1 MSRPRPRS
9 ASLKALPPDQPVQTV
24 EVQNISPAVHWSV
37 NSKEKPGVRPRPLKS
52 VSLKLAKGDGS
63 PTAATRSNSAGAAW
77 GSGELLIDGRQCI
90 HKAGAPGASGASGPD
105 RRGTEADKAGRR
117 PSALPRSEFIET
129 PARPPGLPKAAPS
142 TSSYPSRPT
151 AAVPD
156 DEARPSSASYQR
168 AAAIY
173 ASLPTPGGTRT
184 LVRDADGFIFRPTVE
199 AEVKAAPPQRLR
211 PGSRGLNE
219 LVASLTKPRENPRPA
234 EAHPVEVPRGV
245 STDLPDR
252 PDRPEPRIAWSEG
265 APDDAV
271 ENFFDASDLAAQIR
285 RDWLAKQLSELEA
298 SSCESKQDGA
308 SLRTEDGRRSMGE
321 LERSLAKAKERAEK
335 NRKELKGYMESLRSK
350 LFQADGDL
358 AATNEELLVSLPPD
372 FDDVVDINASLTS
385 AERRRSKPRSISSEG
400 GSELAEGFRLPTF
413 LEKYFYDE
421 KAVELPIVQM
431 QHEDTELDKVAR
443 QVARLDALLSRR
455 EADGLARLKAAKEEL
470 AATKEHLR
478 RESEQ
483 SEAEKIELLKKLKEK
498 GFLRSSSSTSKAASA
513 ASSSANSP
521 RHSSSVACMS
531 PSKTSS
537 EVDWSG
543 WECSVE
549 LETPSTAAPAKSAPF
564 VAQPGV
570 EHVKEDEADTSTFLT
585 ATADRNLGPRTGKT
599 GPRSKL
605 EPVVE
610 DTVHE
615 RKNEEQ
621 EETPSGDERIIVPS
635 PFLEELLHDPYD
647 LNALHAIDD
656 KLAQLVPESEWEAK
670 SIRSATNGSEVS
682 AGVQSKTSKHTV
694 FSHVASSLP
703 GEPVLREQLEEREA
717 RKALMAIDDALGR
730 LQEQR
735 QSEQLQPEQLQQ
747 LLLQAA
753 ASQSAMDSSSKV
765 LTLTAEAGDLEASLQ
780 QMLQP
785 LRITTSSNMSPEST
799 GASNS
804 ASGALLE
811 AKQILLRLSESN
823 EEWDSTNME
832 VRCTMA
838 ELEDSVRALEEQA
851 SRPTAQKEEEPTDD
865 LMLEMSTW
873 ATKLEELSREA
884 LLVAEQGLPQVQE
897 HTEPDAGGASASV
910 PPDLQAVTAPEGDVG
925 DAGDEGDLG
934 RLVLPSLTMA
944 EEADDGLLD
953 SDAESGSSGNSPVFL
968 PAPEVEVTKALDLDL
983 PEGRWSDEELE
994 KLSRAMEEHFGPV
1007 KRSFMPMQVRG
1018 KGNRLGELV
1027 LQAQVPGGGFSAES
1041 YRRLTPSKKSQF
1053 SPNF

>member
-90 HKAGAPGASGASGPD
+90 HKAGAPGAPG
-105 RRGTEADKAGRR
+105 ADKAGRR

-129 PARPPGLPKAAPS
+129 PARPPGLPKASAPS

-156 DEARPSSASYQR
+156 DEAEARPSSASYQR

-234 EAHPVEVPRGV
+234 EAQAPGEVPRGV
-245 STDLPDR
+245 STASDPPDR

-271 ENFFDASDLAAQIR
+271 ENFFDASDLAAEIR

-385 AERRRSKPRSISSEG
+385 AERRRSKPRSISSEGGGGTQGRAGG

-549 LETPSTAAPAKSAPF
+549 LETPSTASAPAKSAPF

-599 GPRSKL
+599 GPRGSKL

-621 EETPSGDERIIVPS
+621 EETPSGDERIVVPS
-635 PFLEELLHDPYD
+635 PFPEELLHDPYD

-765 LTLTAEAGDLEASLQ
+765 LTLTAEAGDLEAALQ

-910 PPDLQAVTAPEGDVG
+910 PPDADLQAVTAPEGDVG

-1007 KRSFMPMQVRG
+1007 KRSFDADAG
-1018 KGNRLGELV
+1018 KGQGEP
-1027 LQAQVPGGGFSAES
+1027 AG
-1041 YRRLTPSKKSQF
+1041 
-1053 SPNF
+1053 

>member
-90 HKAGAPGASGASGPD
+90 HKAGAPGAPG
-105 RRGTEADKAGRR
+105 ADKAGRR

-129 PARPPGLPKAAPS
+129 PARPPGLPKASAPS

-156 DEARPSSASYQR
+156 DEAEARPSSASYQR

-234 EAHPVEVPRGV
+234 EAQAPGEVPRGV
-245 STDLPDR
+245 STASDP

-271 ENFFDASDLAAQIR
+271 ENFFDASDLAAEIR

-385 AERRRSKPRSISSEG
+385 AERRRSKPRSISSEGGGGTQGRAGG

-549 LETPSTAAPAKSAPF
+549 LETPSTASAPAKSAPF

-599 GPRSKL
+599 GPRGSKL

-621 EETPSGDERIIVPS
+621 EETPSGDERIVVPS
-635 PFLEELLHDPYD
+635 PFPEELLHDPYD

-753 ASQSAMDSSSKV
+753 ASQSTMDSSSKV

-910 PPDLQAVTAPEGDVG
+910 PPDADLQAVTAPEGDVG

-1007 KRSFMPMQVRG
+1007 KRSFDADAG
-1018 KGNRLGELV
+1018 KGQGEP
-1027 LQAQVPGGGFSAES
+1027 AG
-1041 YRRLTPSKKSQF
+1041 
-1053 SPNF
+1053 